1 MDRKQRRLRRPG
13 FHVPMCHL
21 PLRSAAQCRRCQEE
35 AGWAKVS
42 RMPAR
47 HPKGRSVVMC
57 SDRRLS
63 AQDGRE
69 HARQRAAIFQ
79 YRISTAQLNVY
90 PTPRSVTTNRG
101 CDGSASILR
110 RNRAT

>member
-1 MDRKQRRLRRPG
+1 MGESFASACAASQGVSTVMCWERRL
-13 FHVPMCHL
+13 FV
-21 PLRSAAQCRRCQEE
+21 E
-35 AGWAKVS
+35 
-42 RMPAR
+42 
-47 HPKGRSVVMC
+47 
-57 SDRRLS
+57 D
-63 AQDGRE
+63 DRE
-69 HARQRAAIFQ
+69 HPRQRVAIFQ